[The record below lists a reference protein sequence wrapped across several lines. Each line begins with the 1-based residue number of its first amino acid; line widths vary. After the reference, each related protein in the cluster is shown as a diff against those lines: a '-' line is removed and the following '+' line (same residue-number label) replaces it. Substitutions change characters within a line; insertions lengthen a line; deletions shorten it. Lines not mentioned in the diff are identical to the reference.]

1 MRRIITTG
9 RLPACP
15 ATHGNQPVNQTALA
29 GLVLGIT
36 SIVFCWTG
44 LLALAQ
50 IVLAIV
56 FSSAGLGNAR
66 RGASRKVMAIAGLTC
81 GIVASIAYVTI
92 GVTSAGVGFV
102 I

>member
-1 MRRIITTG
+1 MN
-9 RLPACP
+9 LPNG
-15 ATHGNQPVNQTALA
+15 TQPSANGLAIA

-36 SIVFCWTG
+36 SIVFCWAG

-56 FSSAGLGNAR
+56 FSSVGIGNAR
-66 RGASRKVMAIAGLTC
+66 QGEGRKGMAVAGLAC
-81 GIVASIAYVTI
+81 GIVGGIAYFAI
-92 GVTSAGVGFV
+92 GVTNAGVGFV